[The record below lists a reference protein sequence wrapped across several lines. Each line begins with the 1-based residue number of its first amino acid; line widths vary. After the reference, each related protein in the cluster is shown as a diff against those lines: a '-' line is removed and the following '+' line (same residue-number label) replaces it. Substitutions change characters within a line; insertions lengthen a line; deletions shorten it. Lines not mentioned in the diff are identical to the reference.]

1 MNLPCEIEYI
11 GEGSEDG
18 YFPGNLDYDE
28 ITDAAANLFSE
39 AKIGIPS
46 YEELHYACISEDGDV
61 LGAATSGYAGHAE
74 YNDEG
79 IQVLT
84 ARFSVVVSPKGRRQG
99 IAREL
104 VKRLVQHYEDEAV
117 SLDSYVILEA
127 EVVNPNMATLLKSEG
142 FANED
147 GFEWSREDPYMQKT
161 LG

>member
-1 MNLPCEIEYI
+1 MNLPCEINYI
-11 GEGSEDG
+11 GEGAEDG
-18 YFPGNLDYDE
+18 YFTGDLDYDE
-28 ITDAAANLFSE
+28 VTDAAEDLFSK

-61 LGAATSGYAGHAE
+61 LGAVTSGYAGQVE

-79 IQVLT
+79 LQVLT
-84 ARFSVVVSPKGRRQG
+84 ARFSVAVSPKGRRQG

-104 VKRLVQHYEDEAV
+104 VKTIVDHYENDAI
-117 SLDSYVILEA
+117 SRDSYVILEA
-127 EVVNPNMATLLKSEG
+127 NVVNPNMAILLKSEG